1 MATTTCCI
9 CSSKSA
15 AARRARACE
24 AVRKTFQITPQ
35 VTLLP
40 RGTIAKDFEA
50 AVKAPRFVDKT
61 RLSNEDAAGVLL
73 LIAPSART
81 AQETYPSKSV
91 RLIAAAA
98 PGGNPDVLARMLAAK
113 LADAFGRPFVVENMP
128 GAGGVVA
135 AEQVARAAP
144 DGHTLMLGDSGAL
157 AINVALNPKLTYQPA
172 EGFHADHRA
181 RRGADGAGG
190 ASRRFPQ
197 AHLSDY
203 RARKPKPKQLAYGSA
218 GNGSV
223 HHLTMAVFLARRAR
237 HAARPLQG
245 RHRAGRRRCSRG
257 EVQSG
262 WSGIPNVA
270 AHIRAGKLRVLCIS
284 TAQRSASL
292 PDVPTAI
299 ELGIAGFDI
308 ATTIGLQAPAGLPR
322 DIVARL
328 QAAVAKA
335 LRERDLAE
343 RMANLGMELRENGTE
358 HYARFVREDLERYAA
373 AVKAAGVKQD

>member
-1 MATTTCCI
+1 MKI
-9 CSSKSA
+9 
-15 AARRARACE
+15 
-24 AVRKTFQITPQ
+24 
-35 VTLLP
+35 LL
-40 RGTIAKDFEA
+40 A
-50 AVKAPRFVDKT
+50 
-61 RLSNEDAAGVLL
+61 VLL
-73 LIAPSART
+73 LIAPW
-81 AQETYPSKSV
+81 AQAQDAYPSKSV

-113 LADAFGRPFVVENMP
+113 LADAFGRPFVVENLP

-135 AEQVARAAP
+135 AEQVARATP

-157 AINVALNPKLTYQPA
+157 AINVALNPRLTYSPLKDFTLITALAAVPTVLVTHPSLPA
-172 EGFHADHRA
+172 TTLG
-181 RRGADGAGG
+181 
-190 ASRRFPQ
+190 
-197 AHLSDY
+197 DY
-203 RARKPKPKQLAYGSA
+203 VREAKAKQLAYGSA

-223 HHLTMAVFLARRAR
+223 HHLTMAVFLARNGLDMLHVPYKGGTALVGGVL
-237 HAARPLQG
+237 A
-245 RHRAGRRRCSRG
+245 G

-292 PDVPTAI
+292 PDVPTCI
-299 ELGIAGFDI
+299 EQGQAGFDI
-308 ATTIGLQAPAGLPR
+308 ATTIGLQAPAGLSR

-358 HYARFVREDLERYAA
+358 HYQRFVREDLERYAA
-373 AVKAAGVKQD
+373 AVKTAGIKSE

>member
-1 MATTTCCI
+1 MRI
-9 CSSKSA
+9 L
-15 AARRARACE
+15 
-24 AVRKTFQITPQ
+24 Q
-35 VTLLP
+35 
-40 RGTIAKDFEA
+40 
-50 AVKAPRFVDKT
+50 
-61 RLSNEDAAGVLL
+61 LL
-73 LIAPSART
+73 LVAFSDH
-81 AQETYPSKSV
+81 AQETYPTKSV

-113 LADAFGRPFVVENMP
+113 LADAFGRPFVVENVP

-157 AINVALNPKLTYQPA
+157 AINVALNPRLTYSPLKDFTLITA
-172 EGFHADHRA
+172 LAAVPTVLVVHP
-181 RRGADGAGG
+181 
-190 ASRRFPQ
+190 S
-197 AHLSDY
+197 LSATTLGDY
-203 RARKPKPKQLAYGSA
+203 VREAKAKQLAYGSA

-223 HHLTMAVFLARRAR
+223 HHLTMAVFLAKNGLDMLHVPYKGGTA
-237 HAARPLQG
+237 LVG
-245 RHRAGRRRCSRG
+245 GVLGG

-262 WSGIPNVA
+262 WSGIPNVG

-292 PDVPTAI
+292 PDVPTCI
-299 ELGIAGFDI
+299 EQGQAGFDI
-308 ATTIGLQAPAGLPR
+308 ATTIGLQAPAGLSR

-358 HYARFVREDLERYAA
+358 NYARFVREDLERFAA
-373 AVKAAGVKQD
+373 AVKTAGIKSD